1 MEAPESRK
9 RARNDD
15 GTVLIRSKRHQ
26 SDNGGWQS
34 LGYCDYTVGW
44 VCALPIEMAA
54 AEAMLDSKHVPLPRK
69 EGDPNTYTFGCVAGH
84 NVVIACLPASQ
95 YGTNN
100 AATVA
105 SNMSRS
111 FSSITIRLMV
121 GIGGGVPD
129 GGIDIRLG
137 DVVVGN
143 EVMQYDLGKI
153 LPDGQ
158 FQRTG
163 RITTPPHTI
172 LTAVSKLQADHESA
186 PSRIPSILLDMLDR
200 SEQITSY
207 AQPSLP
213 DRLFHHSYKH
223 THEMESCE
231 RCSLSEV
238 LERPHRE
245 TAQPRIHYGKI
256 ASGNQVVKDGETR
269 AKMAE
274 ELGIICFEMEAA
286 GLHDFPCLVIR
297 GICDYSDSH
306 KNKAWQRYSAAVAAA
321 YAKELLSV
329 IPTQQRR
336 DTETTYPTTSPAL
349 LQRRMDAVLGS
360 LTFEQIDSRHATI
373 KTQHSKT
380 CQWLLGHSEYVKWL
394 EPIHFTNHHGFLW
407 INGKPGAGKSTLMKF
422 AYTYAKNK
430 WKATA
435 DAIVI
440 SFFFNARGVQL
451 EKSTEGMYRSLLF
464 QVIQKFPDILH
475 DSDHIFQAK
484 HNRATWDI
492 ETLQALFTHAVTR
505 LGQRQIICFID
516 ALDECDI
523 SEVEDMVEYFED
535 LGHQA
540 AKSQTK
546 IYICF
551 SSRHY
556 PHIEIRN
563 GLKLTLEDQP
573 GHTQDLE
580 KYVRSKLR
588 ADNSKVAFQEVSAEI
603 LERASGV
610 FLWVVLVVDILNRE
624 LRDGRMWAVKR
635 RLRELPDGLSNLFKD
650 ILCRDNHNMDD
661 LLLCIQWILYA
672 ARPLT
677 CEEYYFA
684 LVSGLDP
691 SPENLARYNREY
703 TTTTAME
710 LYLLSSSKGLAEL
723 VRSKARTVQFIHES
737 VRGFLIKDN
746 GIRQLWPNH
755 ATNFESYSHDRLKQC
770 CDNYCNIDI
779 SERVPQGEPLPKALS
794 ARGKELRTRVS
805 EEFPFLDY
813 ATRYVLHHANA
824 AEDDI
829 PQVTFLKNFAL
840 KRWLHLCNLFQQYE
854 KCRYTAK
861 ASLVYILAEHNLSSL
876 VRSAVNNGFDA
887 HPKGERYGYP
897 LLAALKNG
905 HAEVYKALQPHCNGS
920 DKIFNQNDYHK
931 WFSIPRNTTV
941 LHYAAEQGNLLLL
954 THLLEFMK
962 PTSDSKDRRQGRT
975 PLSYAAYSGS
985 EACLRV
991 LLSCGAHI
999 EAADKDGLTPLLYAA
1014 RGSHEAAIRLLL
1026 DHGAQTEATD
1036 KLGQTPLFHATEG
1049 SGKEAIARLLL
1060 DRGAQTEAVDK
1071 LGRTPLSYAADR
1083 DGSEA
1088 VVRLLLDHGAQTEAA
1103 GKGGRTPLSYATE
1116 GRRNG
1121 AIARLLLDRGAQIEA
1136 ADEDGRTPLSY
1147 ATGWVKNEAVVRLL
1161 LDWGAQIEA
1170 ADKDGRTPLSYAVR
1184 WDDNKTMV
1192 RLLLD
1197 RGAQIEAASNNGRTP
1212 LSYAASAG
1220 NEAIIQLLL
1229 DRGAQIEAADK
1240 DGRTP
1245 LSYAAEGKYDQ
1256 AAVQLLLDRGA
1267 QIEAASKDGRTPL
1280 SYAAGTGNWAIIQ
1293 LLLDRG
1299 AQIEAASNDG
1309 RTPLLYAA
1317 AAGNEAVMRL
1327 LQLRGAKSSSLISS

>member
-9 RARNDD
+9 RTRSNDD
-15 GTVLIRSKRHQ
+15 ALSIHSKRHQ
-26 SDNGGWQS
+26 SNNGDGQS
-34 LGYCDYTVGW
+34 LGHCDYTVGW

-54 AEAMLDSKHVPLPRK
+54 AKAMLDSTHVPLPRK
-69 EGDPNTYTFGCVAGH
+69 EGDSNTYTFGRVAEH

-129 GGIDIRLG
+129 GGMDIRLG
-137 DVVVGN
+137 DVVVGT
-143 EVMQYDLGKI
+143 EVIQYDLGKV

-163 RITTPPHTI
+163 RTTTPPHTI
-172 LTAVSKLQADHESA
+172 ATAVSKLQADHESV
-186 PSRIPSILLDMLDR
+186 PSRIPGILLDMLDR
-200 SEQITSY
+200 NEQMASY
-207 AQPSLP
+207 ARASLP
-213 DRLFHHSYKH
+213 DRLFRHTYKH
-223 THEMESCE
+223 TQEMDSCE
-231 RCSLSEV
+231 RCSVSEV
-238 LERPHRE
+238 LERPHRDTE
-245 TAQPRIHYGKI
+245 DPKIHYGKI
-256 ASGNQVVKDGETR
+256 ASGNQVVKDGEAR

-286 GLHDFPCLVIR
+286 GLHDFPCIAIR

-306 KNKAWQRYSAAVAAA
+306 KNKVWQKYSAAVAAA

-336 DTETTYPTTSPAL
+336 DTEATYLSTDPAL
-349 LQRRMDAVLGS
+349 LQSRVEAVLSS

-373 KTQHSKT
+373 KAQHSKT
-380 CQWLLGHSEYVKWL
+380 CQWLLGHPKYVEWL
-394 EPIHFTNHHGFLW
+394 EPIHFTSHHGFLW

-422 AYTYAKNK
+422 AYTSAKNK

-435 DAIVI
+435 DATVI

-451 EKSTEGMYRSLLF
+451 EKSIEGMYRSLLF

-475 DSDHIFQAK
+475 DSDHIFQAR
-484 HNRATWDI
+484 HNQATWDI
-492 ETLQALFTHAVTR
+492 ETLQALFAHAVTR
-505 LGQRQIICFID
+505 LDQRQIICFID

-523 SEVEDMVEYFED
+523 SEVENMVEYFED
-535 LGHQA
+535 LGDQA
-540 AKSQTK
+540 AESQTR

-573 GHTQDLE
+573 GHCEDLE

-588 ADNSKVAFQEVSAEI
+588 AGNSKTSQEVSAEI

-610 FLWVVLVVDILNRE
+610 FLWVVLVVDILNKEFRN
-624 LRDGRMWAVKR
+624 GRMFAVKK
-635 RLRELPDGLSNLFKD
+635 RLKELPDGLSNLFKD

-691 SPENLARYNREY
+691 SPENYDRES
-703 TTTTAME
+703 TTPTTME

-723 VRSKARTVQFIHES
+723 VKSKARTVQFIHES
-737 VRGFLIKDN
+737 VRDFLIKDN

-755 ATNFESYSHDRLKQC
+755 AENFESYSHDRLKQC

-779 SERVPQGEPLPKALS
+779 SERVPQGEPMPKAS
-794 ARGKELRTRVS
+794 SEEAKELRTRVS

-813 ATRYVLHHANA
+813 ATRHVLHHANA
-824 AEDDI
+824 AEHDI
-829 PQVTFLKNFAL
+829 PQATFLRNFSL
-840 KRWLHLCNLFQQYE
+840 KRWLHLYNFFQQHE
-854 KCRYTAK
+854 VRRYTTE
-861 ASLVYILAEHNLSSL
+861 ASLVYILAEHNLPSL
-876 VRSAVNNGFDA
+876 VRRAVNSGFDA

-905 HAEVYKALQPHCNGS
+905 HEEVYKALQPYCNAS
-920 DKIFNQNDYHK
+920 DKIIDQNDYHK

-941 LHYAAEQGNLLLL
+941 LHHAAERGNVLLL
-954 THLLEFMK
+954 THLLGFMT
-962 PTSDSKDRRQGRT
+962 PTIDAQDGRRGRT
-975 PLSYAAYSGS
+975 PLSYAASSGS
-985 EACLRV
+985 EACIRA

-999 EAADKDGLTPLLYAA
+999 EVADQ
-1014 RGSHEAAIRLLL
+1014 R
-1026 DHGAQTEATD
+1026 
-1036 KLGQTPLFHATEG
+1036 GQTPLFYAVGVNEN
-1049 SGKEAIARLLL
+1049 KKPNEALTRLLL
-1060 DRGAQTEAVDK
+1060 DW
-1071 LGRTPLSYAADR
+1071 
-1083 DGSEA
+1083 
-1088 VVRLLLDHGAQTEAA
+1088 
-1103 GKGGRTPLSYATE
+1103 
-1116 GRRNG
+1116 
-1121 AIARLLLDRGAQIEA
+1121 GAQIEA
-1136 ADEDGRTPLSY
+1136 ADNNGWTPLLYAVGNSSNIAVIQLLLDWGAQIEAADKDGQTPLLSAVGGSRNTAVIQLLLDWGAQIDAADKDGRTPLWY
-1147 ATGWVKNEAVVRLL
+1147 AVGYNRNTAVIQLL

-1170 ADKDGRTPLSYAVR
+1170 ADKDGRTPLSYAAR
-1184 WDDNKTMV
+1184 WPENK
-1192 RLLLD
+1192 
-1197 RGAQIEAASNNGRTP
+1197 
-1212 LSYAASAG
+1212 
-1220 NEAIIQLLL
+1220 
-1229 DRGAQIEAADK
+1229 
-1240 DGRTP
+1240 
-1245 LSYAAEGKYDQ
+1245 
-1256 AAVQLLLDRGA
+1256 
-1267 QIEAASKDGRTPL
+1267 
-1280 SYAAGTGNWAIIQ
+1280 
-1293 LLLDRG
+1293 
-1299 AQIEAASNDG
+1299 
-1309 RTPLLYAA
+1309 
-1317 AAGNEAVMRL
+1317 RL
-1327 LQLRGAKSSSLISS
+1327 LQLHGAKSSSMISS

>member
-1 MEAPESRK
+1 MEAHESRK
-9 RARNDD
+9 RTRIDVGA
-15 GTVLIRSKRHQ
+15 VSIRSKRHQ
-26 SDNGGWQS
+26 SDNGDWQS

-54 AEAMLDSKHVPLPRK
+54 AEAMLDSTHVPLPRK
-69 EGDPNTYTFGCVAGH
+69 EGDPNTYTFGRVAEH

-129 GGIDIRLG
+129 TGIDIRLG

-143 EVMQYDLGKI
+143 EVMQYDLGKV
-153 LPDGQ
+153 LPDGH

-186 PSRIPSILLDMLDR
+186 PSRIASILLDMHDR
-200 SEQITSY
+200 NEQMTSY
-207 AQPSLP
+207 ARPSLP
-213 DRLFHHSYKH
+213 DRLFCHTYKH
-223 THEMESCE
+223 TQEMDSCE

-245 TAQPRIHYGKI
+245 TAKPRIHYGKI

-286 GLHDFPCLVIR
+286 GLHDFPCLAIR

-306 KNKAWQRYSAAVAAA
+306 KNKAWQKYSAAVAAA

-329 IPTQQRR
+329 VPSQQRR
-336 DTETTYPTTSPAL
+336 DTEATYPTTNQPL
-349 LQRRMDAVLGS
+349 LQSRMESVLDS

-380 CQWLLGHSEYVKWL
+380 CQWLLGHSKYVEWL
-394 EPIHFTNHHGFLW
+394 EPIHFTSHHGFLW

-422 AYTYAKNK
+422 AYTYAKNE
-430 WKATA
+430 WGAIA
-435 DAIVI
+435 DAAVI

-451 EKSTEGMYRSLLF
+451 EKSTEGMYRSLLS
-464 QVIQKFPDILH
+464 QIIQKFPDILH
-475 DSDHIFQAK
+475 DSDHIFQAR
-484 HNRATWDI
+484 HNQATWDI

-505 LGQRQIICFID
+505 LGQRQITCFID

-523 SEVEDMVEYFED
+523 SEVEKMVEYFED
-535 LGHQA
+535 LGDQA
-540 AKSQTK
+540 VESQTK

-556 PHIEIRN
+556 PHIDIRN

-573 GHTQDLE
+573 GHGEDLE

-588 ADNSKVAFQEVSAEI
+588 AGNSKASQEVSAEI
-603 LERASGV
+603 LTRASGV

-624 LRDGRMWAVKR
+624 FRDGRMWAVKR

-691 SPENLARYNREY
+691 SPENLVGYDRESI
-703 TTTTAME
+703 TPAAME

-723 VRSKARTVQFIHES
+723 VKSKARTVQFIHES
-737 VRGFLIKDN
+737 VRDFLIKDN
-746 GIRQLWPNH
+746 GIGQLWPNH
-755 ATNFESYSHDRLKQC
+755 AASFESYSHDRLKQC

-779 SERVPQGEPLPKALS
+779 SERVPPGEPLPNAKWAN
-794 ARGKELRTRVS
+794 ELRTRVS

-813 ATRYVLHHANA
+813 ATRHVLHHSNA

-840 KRWLHLCNLFQQYE
+840 KRWLHLYNLFQRYE
-854 KCRYTAK
+854 VQRYTAE
-861 ASLVYILAEHNLSSL
+861 ASLVYILAEHNLPSL
-876 VRSAVNNGFDA
+876 VRSAVDNGFDA

-897 LLAALKNG
+897 LLAALRNG
-905 HAEVYKALQPHCNGS
+905 HEEVYKALQPHCNAL
-920 DKIFNQNDYHK
+920 DKIIDQNDYHK
-931 WFSIPRNTTV
+931 GFSIPKVTTV
-941 LHYAAEQGNLLLL
+941 LHYAAEHGNLLLL
-954 THLLEFMK
+954 THLLEFMT
-962 PTSDSKDRRQGRT
+962 PTSDAPDRRRGRT
-975 PLSYAAYSGS
+975 PLSYAASSGS
-985 EACLRV
+985 EACLQA
-991 LLSCGAHI
+991 LLSCGSNI
-999 EAADKDGLTPLLYAA
+999 EAADKDGLTPLFYATS
-1014 RGSHEAAIRLLL
+1014 GSKEAAI
-1026 DHGAQTEATD
+1026 
-1036 KLGQTPLFHATEG
+1036 
-1049 SGKEAIARLLL
+1049 
-1060 DRGAQTEAVDK
+1060 
-1071 LGRTPLSYAADR
+1071 
-1083 DGSEA
+1083 
-1088 VVRLLLDHGAQTEAA
+1088 
-1103 GKGGRTPLSYATE
+1103 
-1116 GRRNG
+1116 
-1121 AIARLLLDRGAQIEA
+1121 RLLLDRGAQIDA
-1136 ADEDGRTPLSY
+1136 ADNDGRTPLSHT
-1147 ATGWVKNEAVVRLL
+1147 AGWNKNRA
-1161 LDWGAQIEA
+1161 
-1170 ADKDGRTPLSYAVR
+1170 
-1184 WDDNKTMV
+1184 
-1192 RLLLD
+1192 
-1197 RGAQIEAASNNGRTP
+1197 NGNQ
-1212 LSYAASAG
+1212 AHG
-1220 NEAIIQLLL
+1220 NELLL

-1240 DGRTP
+1240 NGRTP
-1245 LSYAAEGKYDQ
+1245 LSYAAGWNGDE
-1256 AAVQLLLDRGA
+1256 ATVRLLLDRGA
-1267 QIEAASKDGRTPL
+1267 QIEIADKDGRTPL
-1280 SYAAGTGNWAIIQ
+1280 SYAVDDHRHETI
-1293 LLLDRG
+1293 LLLNRG
-1299 AQIEAASNDG
+1299 AQTEAVDKSG
-1309 RTPLLYAA
+1309 WTPLSYASRYA
-1317 AAGNEAVMRL
+1317 SRRTQNEDIIRL
-1327 LQLRGAKSSSLISS
+1327 LQAHGAKTSSMIWS

>member
-1 MEAPESRK
+1 MEAPENRK
-9 RARNDD
+9 RSRNDD
-15 GTVLIRSKRHQ
+15 DALSIRSKRHQ
-26 SDNGGWQS
+26 SNNGDWQT

-54 AEAMLDSKHVPLPRK
+54 AIAILDSTHVPLPPQK
-69 EGDPNTYTFGCVAGH
+69 GDSNNYTFGRVCGH
-84 NVVIACLPASQ
+84 NVVIACLPSSQ

-111 FSSITIRLMV
+111 FPSITIRLMV

-163 RITTPPHTI
+163 RTTTPPHTI
-172 LTAVSKLQADHESA
+172 LTAVSKLQADYENA
-186 PSRIPSILLDMLDR
+186 PSRIPSILCDMLDR
-200 SEQITSY
+200 NEQMVSY
-207 AQPSLP
+207 ARPSLP
-213 DRLFHHSYKH
+213 DRLFRHTYKH
-223 THEMESCE
+223 TQEVDSCE
-231 RCSLSEV
+231 RCSSWEV

-245 TAQPRIHYGKI
+245 TAKPRVHYGRI
-256 ASGNQVVKDGETR
+256 ASGNQVIKDGETR

-286 GLHDFPCLVIR
+286 GLHDFPCLAIR

-306 KNKAWQRYSAAVAAA
+306 KNKAWQKYSAAVAAA

-336 DTETTYPTTSPAL
+336 DAEATYPTTDLELLRSRVEAL
-349 LQRRMDAVLGS
+349 SDS

-380 CQWLLGHSEYVKWL
+380 CEWLLGHPKYVEWL
-394 EPIHFTNHHGFLW
+394 EPIHFPSHHGFLW
-407 INGKPGAGKSTLMKF
+407 ISGKPGAGKSTLMKF
-422 AYTYAKNK
+422 AYTHAKNK

-435 DAIVI
+435 DATVI
-440 SFFFNARGVQL
+440 SFFFNARGVHL

-464 QVIQKFPDILH
+464 QVIQKFPDVLH
-475 DSDHIFQAK
+475 DSDHIYQAK

-535 LGHQA
+535 LGDQA
-540 AKSQTK
+540 SESQAK

-563 GLKLTLEDQP
+563 GLKLTLEDQS
-573 GHTQDLE
+573 GHGEDLE
-580 KYVRSKLR
+580 KYVRSKFK
-588 ADNSKVAFQEVSAEI
+588 AGNGKASQEVSAEI

-624 LRDGRMWAVKR
+624 FRNGRMWAVKG

-650 ILCRDNHNMDD
+650 ILCRDNENMDD

-691 SPENLARYNREY
+691 SPENLVRWDRES

-723 VRSKARTVQFIHES
+723 VKSKKRTVQFIHES
-737 VRGFLIKDN
+737 VRDFLIKDD

-755 ATNFESYSHDRLKQC
+755 AANFESYSHDRLKQC

-779 SERVPQGEPLPKALS
+779 SAIVPQPLPAASSERAKV
-794 ARGKELRTRVS
+794 LRTQVP

-813 ATRYVLHHANA
+813 ATRHVLHHANS
-824 AEDDI
+824 AEDNI
-829 PQVTFLKNFAL
+829 PQITFLRNFAL
-840 KRWLHLCNLFQQYE
+840 KRWLYLINLFQKYE
-854 KCRYTAK
+854 VRRYTIK
-861 ASLVYILAEHNLSSL
+861 ASLVYILAEHNLPSL
-876 VRSAVNNGFDA
+876 VRSAVDNGFDA
-887 HPKGERYGYP
+887 HLKGERYKRP
-897 LLAALKNG
+897 ILTALKNG
-905 HAEVYKALQPHCNGS
+905 HEEVYKILQPHYNAS
-920 DKIFNQNDYHK
+920 DKIIDQIEYQNA
-931 WFSIPRNTTV
+931 FSLSKTTAV
-941 LHYAAEQGNLLLL
+941 LHYAAARGNLFLL
-954 THLLEFMK
+954 THLLGFMT
-962 PTSDSKDRRQGRT
+962 PTIDAQDRERGHT
-975 PLSYAAYSGS
+975 PLGYAASNGH
-985 EACLRV
+985 EACLRA

-999 EAADKDGLTPLLYAA
+999 EADGEDGRTPLSHAA
-1014 RGSHEAAIRLLL
+1014 GNGNEAIVRLLL
-1026 DHGAQTEATD
+1026 NQGAQIEAAGED
-1036 KLGQTPLFHATEG
+1036 GRTPLSHAAG
-1049 SGKEAIARLLL
+1049 NGNEAVVQLLL
-1060 DRGAQTEAVDK
+1060 DRGAQTEAADK
-1071 LGRTPLSYAADR
+1071 DGRTPLSHAAR
-1083 DGSEA
+1083 NGNEA
-1088 VVRLLLDHGAQTEAA
+1088 VV
-1103 GKGGRTPLSYATE
+1103 
-1116 GRRNG
+1116 
-1121 AIARLLLDRGAQIEA
+1121 RLLLDRGAQIEA
-1136 ADEDGRTPLSY
+1136 AD
-1147 ATGWVKNEAVVRLL
+1147 
-1161 LDWGAQIEA
+1161 
-1170 ADKDGRTPLSYAVR
+1170 KDGRTSLSYAVDKNR
-1184 WDDNKTMV
+1184 NEAVV

-1197 RGAQIEAASNNGRTP
+1197 RGAQIEATDKDGRTP
-1212 LSYAASAG
+1212 LSHAVSGYR
-1220 NEAIIQLLL
+1220 NEAVVQLLL

-1245 LSYAAEGKYDQ
+1245 LSYAT
-1256 AAVQLLLDRGA
+1256 LR
-1267 QIEAASKDGRTPL
+1267 R
-1280 SYAAGTGNWAIIQ
+1280 YA
-1293 LLLDRG
+1293 R
-1299 AQIEAASNDG
+1299 
-1309 RTPLLYAA
+1309 P
-1317 AAGNEAVMRL
+1317 V
-1327 LQLRGAKSSSLISS
+1327 

>member
-9 RARNDD
+9 RTRNDD
-15 GTVLIRSKRHQ
+15 GAVSIRSKRHQ
-26 SDNGGWQS
+26 SSNGEWQR

-54 AEAMLDSKHVPLPRK
+54 AEAMLDSIHVPLPRK
-69 EGDPNTYTFGCVAGH
+69 EGDPNTYTFGRVAEH
-84 NVVIACLPASQ
+84 NVVIACLPTNQ

-143 EVMQYDLGKI
+143 EVMQYDLGKV

-163 RITTPPHTI
+163 RTTTPPHTI

-186 PSRIPSILLDMLDR
+186 PSRITSILLDMLDR
-200 SEQITSY
+200 NKQMISY
-207 AQPSLP
+207 ARPSLP
-213 DRLFHHSYKH
+213 DRLFRH
-223 THEMESCE
+223 TYRHKQEMGSCE
-231 RCSLSEV
+231 RCSLWEV

-245 TAQPRIHYGKI
+245 TAKPRIHYGKI

-286 GLHDFPCLVIR
+286 GLHDFPCLAIR

-306 KNKAWQRYSAAVAAA
+306 KNKAWQKYSAAVAAA

-329 IPTQQRR
+329 IPMQQRR
-336 DTETTYPTTSPAL
+336 DTETIYPTTNPAL
-349 LQRRMDAVLGS
+349 LQSQMEAVLGS

-380 CQWLLGHSEYVKWL
+380 CQWLLGHSKYVEWL
-394 EPIHFTNHHGFLW
+394 EPIHFTHHHGFLW

-435 DAIVI
+435 DATVI

-464 QVIQKFPDILH
+464 QVIENFPDVLH
-475 DSDHIFQAK
+475 DSDHIFQARQ
-484 HNRATWDI
+484 NQATWDI
-492 ETLQALFTHAVTR
+492 ETLQALFTHAVTQ
-505 LGQRQIICFID
+505 LGQRQITCFID
-516 ALDECDI
+516 AVDECDI
-523 SEVEDMVEYFED
+523 SEVENMVEYFED
-535 LGHQA
+535 VGDQA
-540 AKSQTK
+540 AESQTK

-563 GLKLTLEDQP
+563 GLTLTLEDQP
-573 GHTQDLE
+573 GHAEDLE
-580 KYVRSKLR
+580 KYVRSKSR
-588 ADNSKVAFQEVSAEI
+588 AGNSKASQEVSAEI

-624 LRDGRMWAVKR
+624 FRDGRIFAVKR
-635 RLRELPDGLSNLFKD
+635 RLRELPDGLSNLFRD

-691 SPENLARYNREY
+691 SPENLVRYDQES
-703 TTTTAME
+703 TTPTDME

-723 VRSKARTVQFIHES
+723 VKSKARTVQFIHES
-737 VRGFLIKDN
+737 VRDFLIKDD

-755 ATNFESYSHDRLKQC
+755 AASFESYSHDRLKQC
-770 CDNYCNIDI
+770 CDNYCNTDI
-779 SERVPQGEPLPKALS
+779 SEGVPQGERLPKPSSRRA
-794 ARGKELRTRVS
+794 KELRTRVS

-813 ATRYVLHHANA
+813 ATRHVLHHANA
-824 AEDDI
+824 AEDNI
-829 PQVTFLKNFAL
+829 PQVTFLKKFAI
-840 KRWLHLCNLFQQYE
+840 KRWIRLYNLFQRYE
-854 KCRYTAK
+854 VHRYTAD
-861 ASLVYILAEHNLSSL
+861 ASLVYILAKHNLPSL

-887 HPKGERYGYP
+887 HPKGERYRYP

-905 HAEVYKALQPHCNGS
+905 HEEVYKALQPHYNAS
-920 DKIFNQNDYHK
+920 DKIIDQNDYHEV
-931 WFSIPRNTTV
+931 FSIPRTTTV
-941 LHYAAEQGNLLLL
+941 LHYAAEHGNLLLL
-954 THLLEFMK
+954 THLLKFMT
-962 PTSDSKDRRQGRT
+962 PTSDAQDRRQGRT
-975 PLSYAAYSGS
+975 PLGYAAFSGS
-985 EACLRV
+985 EACLRA
-991 LLSCGAHI
+991 LLSCGA
-999 EAADKDGLTPLLYAA
+999 
-1014 RGSHEAAIRLLL
+1014 
-1026 DHGAQTEATD
+1026 QT
-1036 KLGQTPLFHATEG
+1036 
-1049 SGKEAIARLLL
+1049 
-1060 DRGAQTEAVDK
+1060 
-1071 LGRTPLSYAADR
+1071 
-1083 DGSEA
+1083 
-1088 VVRLLLDHGAQTEAA
+1088 
-1103 GKGGRTPLSYATE
+1103 
-1116 GRRNG
+1116 
-1121 AIARLLLDRGAQIEA
+1121 
-1136 ADEDGRTPLSY
+1136 
-1147 ATGWVKNEAVVRLL
+1147 
-1161 LDWGAQIEA
+1161 EA
-1170 ADKDGRTPLSYAVR
+1170 ADKDGRTPLSHAASR
-1184 WDDNKTMV
+1184 SGNEAIV

-1197 RGAQIEAASNNGRTP
+1197 WGAQTEAADKDSRTP
-1212 LSYAASAG
+1212 LFG
-1220 NEAIIQLLL
+1220 NEAIIRLLL
-1229 DRGAQIEAADK
+1229 DQGAQ
-1240 DGRTP
+1240 T
-1245 LSYAAEGKYDQ
+1245 EG
-1256 AAVQLLLDRGA
+1256 
-1267 QIEAASKDGRTPL
+1267 
-1280 SYAAGTGNWAIIQ
+1280 
-1293 LLLDRG
+1293 
-1299 AQIEAASNDG
+1299 
-1309 RTPLLYAA
+1309 
-1317 AAGNEAVMRL
+1317 MRL
-1327 LQLRGAKSSSLISS
+1327 LYGCCLTRARKLRPLYGCCWTTARRLRRPITTAGHRYRMSRRGPRMRPWYGCSNCMVLNLRP

>member
-9 RARNDD
+9 RSRNDD
-15 GTVLIRSKRHQ
+15 GELSIRSKRHQ
-26 SDNGGWQS
+26 SNNGDWQS
-34 LGYCDYTVGW
+34 LGHCDYTVGW

-54 AEAMLDSKHVPLPRK
+54 AKAMLDSIHIPLPRR
-69 EGDPNTYTFGCVAGH
+69 EGDSNTYTFGRIAEH
-84 NVVIACLPASQ
+84 NVVIACLPATQ

-143 EVMQYDLGKI
+143 EVMQYDLGKV

-163 RITTPPHTI
+163 RTSTPPHTI
-172 LTAVSKLQADHESA
+172 TTAVSKLQADYESA

-200 SEQITSY
+200 NEQMTSY
-207 AQPSLP
+207 ARPSVP
-213 DRLFHHSYKH
+213 DRLFRHTYKH
-223 THEMESCE
+223 TQEMDSCE

-245 TAQPRIHYGKI
+245 TTNPKIHYGKI

-286 GLHDFPCLVIR
+286 GLQDFPCLAIR

-306 KNKAWQRYSAAVAAA
+306 KNKAWQKYSAAVAAA

-336 DTETTYPTTSPAL
+336 DTAATYPTADPAL
-349 LQRRMDAVLGS
+349 LPGRMEAVLS
-360 LTFEQIDSRHATI
+360 TLTFEQIDSRHATI

-380 CQWLLGHSEYVKWL
+380 CQWLPGHSKYVEWL
-394 EPIHFTNHHGFLW
+394 EPIHFTSHHGFLW

-422 AYTYAKNK
+422 AYTSSKNK

-435 DAIVI
+435 DATVI

-464 QVIQKFPDILH
+464 QVIQKFPDVLH
-475 DSDHIFQAK
+475 DSDHIFQAR
-484 HNRATWDI
+484 HNQATWDI

-505 LGQRQIICFID
+505 LGQRQIMSFID

-523 SEVEDMVEYFED
+523 SEVENMVEYFED
-535 LGHQA
+535 LGDQA
-540 AKSQTK
+540 VESQTK

-573 GHTQDLE
+573 GHGEDLE

-588 ADNSKVAFQEVSAEI
+588 AGNSKASQEVSAEI

-610 FLWVVLVVDILNRE
+610 FLWVVLVVDILNKE
-624 LRDGRMWAVKR
+624 FRDGRMFAVKR
-635 RLRELPDGLSNLFKD
+635 RLKELPDGLSNLFKD
-650 ILCRDNHNMDD
+650 ILSRDNHNMDD

-677 CEEYYFA
+677 CKEYYFA

-691 SPENLARYNREY
+691 SPENWARYDQEY
-703 TTTTAME
+703 TTPEAME

-723 VRSKARTVQFIHES
+723 VKSKARTVQFIHES
-737 VRGFLIKDN
+737 VRDFLIKDN

-755 ATNFESYSHDRLKQC
+755 AANFESYSHDRLKQC

-779 SERVPQGEPLPKALS
+779 SERVAQGEPLPKAS
-794 ARGKELRTRVS
+794 SERAKELRTRVS

-813 ATRYVLHHANA
+813 ATRHVLHHANA

-840 KRWLHLCNLFQQYE
+840 NRWLHLSNLFQQYE
-854 KCRYTAK
+854 VQRYTGE
-861 ASLVYILAEHNLSSL
+861 ASLVYILAEHNLPSL

-905 HAEVYKALQPHCNGS
+905 HEEVYKALQPHCNAS
-920 DKIFNQNDYHK
+920 DKTIDQDDYHK
-931 WFSIPRNTTV
+931 RFSIPRTTTV

-954 THLLEFMK
+954 KHLLGFMT
-962 PTSDSKDRRQGRT
+962 PTSDAQDRRRGRT
-975 PLSYAAYSGS
+975 PLSYAASSGS
-985 EACLRV
+985 EACLQA

-999 EAADKDGLTPLLYAA
+999 EAADNN
-1014 RGSHEAAIRLLL
+1014 
-1026 DHGAQTEATD
+1026 
-1036 KLGQTPLFHATEG
+1036 GQTPLF
-1049 SGKEAIARLLL
+1049 
-1060 DRGAQTEAVDK
+1060 
-1071 LGRTPLSYAADR
+1071 YAAE
-1083 DGSEA
+1083 SSHMA
-1088 VVRLLLDHGAQTEAA
+1088 PIH
-1103 GKGGRTPLSYATE
+1103 
-1116 GRRNG
+1116 
-1121 AIARLLLDRGAQIEA
+1121 
-1136 ADEDGRTPLSY
+1136 
-1147 ATGWVKNEAVVRLL
+1147 
-1161 LDWGAQIEA
+1161 
-1170 ADKDGRTPLSYAVR
+1170 
-1184 WDDNKTMV
+1184 
-1192 RLLLD
+1192 
-1197 RGAQIEAASNNGRTP
+1197 
-1212 LSYAASAG
+1212 
-1220 NEAIIQLLL
+1220 LLL

-1245 LSYAAEGKYDQ
+1245 LFYATRRKDL
-1256 AAVQLLLDRGA
+1256 AVVRLLLDRGA
-1267 QIEAASKDGRTPL
+1267 QIEAADKDG
-1280 SYAAGTGNWAIIQ
+1280 
-1293 LLLDRG
+1293 
-1299 AQIEAASNDG
+1299 
-1309 RTPLLYAA
+1309 
-1317 AAGNEAVMRL
+1317 
-1327 LQLRGAKSSSLISS
+1327 

>member
-9 RARNDD
+9 RTREDD
-15 GTVLIRSKRHQ
+15 GALSIRSKRHQ
-26 SDNGGWQS
+26 SNNGDWQS

-54 AEAMLDSKHVPLPRK
+54 AEAILDSIHAPLPRK
-69 EGDPNTYTFGCVAGH
+69 EGDPNTYTFGRVGEH

-111 FSSITIRLMV
+111 YSSITIRLMV

-129 GGIDIRLG
+129 SGIDIRLG

-143 EVMQYDLGKI
+143 EVIQYDLGKV

-163 RITTPPHTI
+163 RTTTPPHTI
-172 LTAVSKLQADHESA
+172 MTAVSKLQADYESA
-186 PSRIPSILLDMLDR
+186 PSKIPSILLDMLDR
-200 SEQITSY
+200 NEQMTSY
-207 AQPSLP
+207 ARPSLP
-213 DRLFHHSYKH
+213 DRLFRHAYKH
-223 THEMESCE
+223 TQEMDSCE

-245 TAQPRIHYGKI
+245 TAKPRIHYGKI

-286 GLHDFPCLVIR
+286 GLHDFSCLVVR

-336 DTETTYPTTSPAL
+336 DTETTYPTTNPTL
-349 LQRRMDAVLGS
+349 LQSRVEAVLNS

-380 CQWLLGHSEYVKWL
+380 CQWLLGHS
-394 EPIHFTNHHGFLW
+394 NHHGFLW

-422 AYTYAKNK
+422 SYTYAKNK

-435 DAIVI
+435 DANVI

-464 QVIQKFPDILH
+464 QVIQKFPDVLH
-475 DSDHIFQAK
+475 DSDHIFQAR
-484 HNRATWDI
+484 HNQATWDI
-492 ETLQALFTHAVTR
+492 ETLQALFTHAATK

-523 SEVEDMVEYFED
+523 SEVENMVEYFEN
-535 LGHQA
+535 LGDQA
-540 AKSQTK
+540 AESQTK
-546 IYICF
+546 MYICF

-556 PHIEIRN
+556 PHIDIRN

-573 GHTQDLE
+573 GHGEDLE

-588 ADNSKVAFQEVSAEI
+588 AGNSKASQEVSAEI

-610 FLWVVLVVDILNRE
+610 FLE
-624 LRDGRMWAVKR
+624 FRDGRIFAVKQ
-635 RLRELPDGLSNLFKD
+635 RLKELPDGLSNLFKD

-691 SPENLARYNREY
+691 SPENLVRYDRES
-703 TTTTAME
+703 TTPAAME

-723 VRSKARTVQFIHES
+723 VKSKARTVQFIHES
-737 VRGFLIKDN
+737 VRDFLIKDN

-755 ATNFESYSHDRLKQC
+755 AASFKSYSHDRLKQC
-770 CDNYCNIDI
+770 CDTYCNIDI
-779 SERVPQGEPLPKALS
+779 SERVPQGEPLPNAS
-794 ARGKELRTRVS
+794 SEQAKELRTRVS
-805 EEFPFLDY
+805 KEFPFLDY
-813 ATRYVLHHANA
+813 ATRHVLHHANA

-829 PQVTFLKNFAL
+829 SQLTFLKNFAL
-840 KRWLHLCNLFQQYE
+840 KRWLHLYNLFQRYE
-854 KCRYTAK
+854 VQRYTAK
-861 ASLVYILAEHNLSSL
+861 ASLVYILAEHNLPSL

-897 LLAALKNG
+897 LLAALRNG
-905 HAEVYKALQPHCNGS
+905 HEEVYKALQPHCNAL
-920 DKIFNQNDYHK
+920 DKIIDQNDYHK
-931 WFSIPRNTTV
+931 GFSIPKITT
-941 LHYAAEQGNLLLL
+941 
-954 THLLEFMK
+954 
-962 PTSDSKDRRQGRT
+962 RRGRT
-975 PLSYAAYSGS
+975 PLSYAASSGS
-985 EACLRV
+985 EACLRA
-991 LLSCGAHI
+991 LLSCG
-999 EAADKDGLTPLLYAA
+999 
-1014 RGSHEAAIRLLL
+1014 SH
-1026 DHGAQTEATD
+1026 
-1036 KLGQTPLFHATEG
+1036 
-1049 SGKEAIARLLL
+1049 
-1060 DRGAQTEAVDK
+1060 
-1071 LGRTPLSYAADR
+1071 
-1083 DGSEA
+1083 
-1088 VVRLLLDHGAQTEAA
+1088 
-1103 GKGGRTPLSYATE
+1103 
-1116 GRRNG
+1116 
-1121 AIARLLLDRGAQIEA
+1121 
-1136 ADEDGRTPLSY
+1136 
-1147 ATGWVKNEAVVRLL
+1147 
-1161 LDWGAQIEA
+1161 IEA
-1170 ADKDGRTPLSYAVR
+1170 ADKDGRTPL
-1184 WDDNKTMV
+1184 
-1192 RLLLD
+1192 L
-1197 RGAQIEAASNNGRTP
+1197 
-1212 LSYAASAG
+1212 YAANG
-1220 NEAIIQLLL
+1220 KNEAIPIKTAG
-1229 DRGAQIEAADK
+1229 RRY
-1240 DGRTP
+1240 RTP
-1245 LSYAAEGKYDQ
+1245 WKG
-1256 AAVQLLLDRGA
+1256 
-1267 QIEAASKDGRTPL
+1267 IE
-1280 SYAAGTGNWAIIQ
+1280 
-1293 LLLDRG
+1293 
-1299 AQIEAASNDG
+1299 
-1309 RTPLLYAA
+1309 
-1317 AAGNEAVMRL
+1317 MRL
-1327 LQLRGAKSSSLISS
+1327 LYGCCLTGTRKLRQPINTAGRRYYMPRG

>member
-9 RARNDD
+9 RTRNDD
-15 GTVLIRSKRHQ
+15 GVVSIRSKRHQ
-26 SDNGGWQS
+26 SDNGDWQS

-54 AEAMLDSKHVPLPRK
+54 AEAILDSKHVRLPRK
-69 EGDPNTYTFGCVAGH
+69 EGDPNTYTFGRIGEH
-84 NVVIACLPASQ
+84 NVVIACLPSSQ

-111 FSSITIRLMV
+111 FSSIVIRLMV

-143 EVMQYDLGKI
+143 EVMQYDLGKV

-158 FQRTG
+158 FHRTG
-163 RITTPPHTI
+163 RTTTPPLTI

-186 PSRIPSILLDMLDR
+186 ASRIPSILLDMLDR
-200 SEQITSY
+200 NEQMTSY
-207 AQPSLP
+207 ARPSLP
-213 DRLFHHSYKH
+213 DRLFCHTYKH
-223 THEMESCE
+223 TQEMDSCE

-245 TAQPRIHYGKI
+245 TAKPRIHYGKI

-286 GLHDFPCLVIR
+286 GLHDFPCLAIR

-306 KNKAWQRYSAAVAAA
+306 KNKAWQKYSAAVAAA

-329 IPTQQRR
+329 IPTQQQM
-336 DTETTYPTTSPAL
+336 DNETTYPTTNSTL
-349 LQRRMDAVLGS
+349 LQSQMEAVLES

-373 KTQHSKT
+373 KTQHSET
-380 CQWLLGHSEYVKWL
+380 CQWLFGHPKYVKWL
-394 EPIHFTNHHGFLW
+394 KPIHFTSHHGFLW

-422 AYTYAKNK
+422 AYTYAKDK

-435 DAIVI
+435 DATVI

-464 QVIQKFPDILH
+464 QVIQKFPDVLH
-475 DSDHIFQAK
+475 DSDHIFQAR
-484 HNRATWDI
+484 HNQATWDI
-492 ETLQALFTHAVTR
+492 ETLKALFTHAVTR
-505 LGQRQIICFID
+505 LGQRQITCFID

-523 SEVEDMVEYFED
+523 SEVEKMVEYFED
-535 LGHQA
+535 LGDQA

-573 GHTQDLE
+573 GHGEDIE

-588 ADNSKVAFQEVSAEI
+588 AGNSKASQEVSAEI
-603 LERASGV
+603 LKRASGV

-624 LRDGRMWAVKR
+624 FRNGRMFAVKR
-635 RLRELPDGLSNLFKD
+635 RLKELPDGLSNLFKD
-650 ILCRDNHNMDD
+650 ILCRDNQNMDD

-691 SPENLARYNREY
+691 SPENLVRWDRES
-703 TTTTAME
+703 TTSAAME

-723 VRSKARTVQFIHES
+723 VKSKARTVQFIHES
-737 VRGFLIKDN
+737 VRDFLIKDD

-755 ATNFESYSHDRLKQC
+755 AASFESYSHDRLKQC

-779 SERVPQGEPLPKALS
+779 SERVPQGEPLPKAKR
-794 ARGKELRTRVS
+794 AKELRTRVS

-813 ATRYVLHHANA
+813 ATRHVLHHANA

-840 KRWLHLCNLFQQYE
+840 KSWLHLYNLIQQHE
-854 KCRYTAK
+854 VHRYTAE
-861 ASLVYILAEHNLSSL
+861 ASLVYILAEHNLPSL
-876 VRSAVNNGFDA
+876 VRSAINNGFDA
-887 HPKGERYGYP
+887 HSKGERYGYP

-905 HAEVYKALQPHCNGS
+905 HEEVYKALQSHCNAS
-920 DKIFNQNDYHK
+920 DKIIDQKDYHRR
-931 WFSIPRNTTV
+931 FSIPKNTTV
-941 LHYAAEQGNLLLL
+941 LHYAAERSNLLLL
-954 THLLEFMK
+954 THLLGFMT
-962 PTSDSKDRRQGRT
+962 PTINAQDRRRGRT
-975 PLSYAAYSGS
+975 PLNYAASNGS
-985 EACLRV
+985 EDCLRA

-999 EAADKDGLTPLLYAA
+999 EAADENGLTPLLYTV

-1026 DHGAQTEATD
+1026 DQGAQTEAAY
-1036 KLGQTPLFHATEG
+1036 KN
-1049 SGKEAIARLLL
+1049 S
-1060 DRGAQTEAVDK
+1060 
-1071 LGRTPLSYAADR
+1071 RTPLSYAADW
-1083 DGSEA
+1083 
-1088 VVRLLLDHGAQTEAA
+1088 
-1103 GKGGRTPLSYATE
+1103 
-1116 GRRNG
+1116 N
-1121 AIARLLLDRGAQIEA
+1121 
-1136 ADEDGRTPLSY
+1136 
-1147 ATGWVKNEAVVRLL
+1147 
-1161 LDWGAQIEA
+1161 
-1170 ADKDGRTPLSYAVR
+1170 
-1184 WDDNKTMV
+1184 
-1192 RLLLD
+1192 
-1197 RGAQIEAASNNGRTP
+1197 
-1212 LSYAASAG
+1212 G
-1220 NEAIIQLLL
+1220 NEAIVRLLL

-1245 LSYAAEGKYDQ
+1245 LSYAAGAGNEAIVRLLLDRGAQIESADKDSRTPLSY
-1256 AAVQLLLDRGA
+1256 AAQFWNTTTVPLLAADKDGRTPLSKAAMELKNEAIVRLLLDRGA
-1267 QIEAASKDGRTPL
+1267 QIEAADKNSRTPL
-1280 SYAAGTGNWAIIQ
+1280 SYAAWNGSEAIIQ

-1299 AQIEAASNDG
+1299 AQIESADKDG
-1309 RTPLLYAA
+1309 RTPLSYAA
-1317 AAGNEAVMRL
+1317 QFSNKAIVQL
-1327 LQLRGAKSSSLISS
+1327 LQLHGAKSSSMISS

>member
-9 RARNDD
+9 RSRNDD
-15 GTVLIRSKRHQ
+15 DELPIRSKRHQ
-26 SDNGGWQS
+26 SNNGNEQS
-34 LGYCDYTVGW
+34 LGHCDYTVGW

-54 AEAMLDSKHVPLPRK
+54 AKAMLDSIHIPLPRR
-69 EGDPNTYTFGCVAGH
+69 EGDSNTYTFGRIAEH

-111 FSSITIRLMV
+111 FSSIAIRLMV

-143 EVMQYDLGKI
+143 EVMQYDLGKV

-163 RITTPPHTI
+163 RTSTPPHTI
-172 LTAVSKLQADHESA
+172 MTAVSKLQADYESA
-186 PSRIPSILLDMLDR
+186 PSRIPGILLDMLDR
-200 SEQITSY
+200 NEQMVSY
-207 AQPSLP
+207 ARPSLP
-213 DRLFHHSYKH
+213 DRLFRHTYKH
-223 THEMESCE
+223 TQEMDSCE

-245 TAQPRIHYGKI
+245 ATNPRIHYGKI

-286 GLHDFPCLVIR
+286 GLHDFPCLAIR

-306 KNKAWQRYSAAVAAA
+306 KNKAWQKYSAAVAAA

-336 DTETTYPTTSPAL
+336 DTAATYPTAGPAL
-349 LQRRMDAVLGS
+349 LPGRMEAVLSS

-380 CQWLLGHSEYVKWL
+380 CQWLLGHPKYVEWL
-394 EPIHFTNHHGFLW
+394 EPIHFTSHHGFLW

-435 DAIVI
+435 DATVI

-464 QVIQKFPDILH
+464 QVIQKFPDVLH
-475 DSDHIFQAK
+475 DSDHIFQAR
-484 HNRATWDI
+484 HNQATWDI

-505 LGQRQIICFID
+505 LDQRQIMCFID

-523 SEVEDMVEYFED
+523 SEVENMVEYFED
-535 LGHQA
+535 LGDQA
-540 AKSQTK
+540 AESQTK

-563 GLKLTLEDQP
+563 GLKLTLEDQS
-573 GHTQDLE
+573 GHGEDLE

-588 ADNSKVAFQEVSAEI
+588 AGNNKASQEVSAEI
-603 LERASGV
+603 LDRASGV
-610 FLWVVLVVDILNRE
+610 FLWVVLVVDILNKE
-624 LRDGRMWAVKR
+624 FRDGRMFAVKR
-635 RLRELPDGLSNLFKD
+635 RLKELPDGLSNLFKD
-650 ILCRDNHNMDD
+650 ILSRDNHNMDD

-691 SPENLARYNREY
+691 SPENLVRFDRES
-703 TTTTAME
+703 TTPTAME

-723 VRSKARTVQFIHES
+723 VKSKKRTVQSIHES
-737 VRGFLIKDN
+737 VRDFLIKDN

-755 ATNFESYSHDRLKQC
+755 TANFESYSHDRLKQC

-779 SERVPQGEPLPKALS
+779 SGTVSQGEPLPKAS
-794 ARGKELRTRVS
+794 SERAKELRTRVS

-813 ATRYVLHHANA
+813 ATRHVLHHANA
-824 AEDDI
+824 AEDGI
-829 PQVTFLKNFAL
+829 PQVSFLKNFAL
-840 KRWLHLCNLFQQYE
+840 KRWLHLSNLFQRFE
-854 KCRYTAK
+854 ARRYTAE
-861 ASLVYILAEHNLSSL
+861 ASLVYILAEHNLPSL

-887 HPKGERYGYP
+887 HPKGERYRYP
-897 LLAALKNG
+897 LLAALKNS
-905 HAEVYKALQPHCNGS
+905 HEEVYKALQPHCNAS
-920 DKIFNQNDYHK
+920 YKIIDQNDYHQG
-931 WFSIPRNTTV
+931 FSIPRDTTV
-941 LHYAAEQGNLLLL
+941 LHYAAEHGNALLLK
-954 THLLEFMK
+954 HLLGFMT
-962 PTSDSKDRRQGRT
+962 PTSDAQDRRRGRT
-975 PLSYAAYSGS
+975 PLSYAVSSGS
-985 EACLRV
+985 ETCLRT
-991 LLSCGAHI
+991 LLSCGA
-999 EAADKDGLTPLLYAA
+999 
-1014 RGSHEAAIRLLL
+1014 
-1026 DHGAQTEATD
+1026 QT
-1036 KLGQTPLFHATEG
+1036 
-1049 SGKEAIARLLL
+1049 
-1060 DRGAQTEAVDK
+1060 
-1071 LGRTPLSYAADR
+1071 
-1083 DGSEA
+1083 
-1088 VVRLLLDHGAQTEAA
+1088 
-1103 GKGGRTPLSYATE
+1103 
-1116 GRRNG
+1116 
-1121 AIARLLLDRGAQIEA
+1121 
-1136 ADEDGRTPLSY
+1136 
-1147 ATGWVKNEAVVRLL
+1147 
-1161 LDWGAQIEA
+1161 EA
-1170 ADKDGRTPLSYAVR
+1170 ADKDGRTL
-1184 WDDNKTMV
+1184 
-1192 RLLLD
+1192 
-1197 RGAQIEAASNNGRTP
+1197 
-1212 LSYAASAG
+1212 LSYAAQNG
-1220 NEAIIQLLL
+1220 NQAAVQLLL
-1229 DRGAQIEAADK
+1229 NRGAEIKAADK
-1240 DGRTP
+1240 DGRT
-1245 LSYAAEGKYDQ
+1245 L
-1256 AAVQLLLDRGA
+1256 
-1267 QIEAASKDGRTPL
+1267 L
-1280 SYAAGTGNWAIIQ
+1280 SYAAGNRNEAVIQ
-1293 LLLDRG
+1293 LLLNQARRLRQLIKT
-1299 AQIEAASNDG
+1299 AG
-1309 RTPLLYAA
+1309 RRYRMLQSYLR
-1317 AAGNEAVMRL
+1317 MRL
-1327 LQLRGAKSSSLISS
+1327 LCSCSNCMVLNLR

>member
-1 MEAPESRK
+1 MEAHESRK
-9 RARNDD
+9 RTRNDD
-15 GTVLIRSKRHQ
+15 GAISIRSKRHQ

-111 FSSITIRLMV
+111 FSSITVRLMV

-129 GGIDIRLG
+129 SGIDIRLG
-137 DVVVGN
+137 DVVVGT
-143 EVMQYDLGKI
+143 EVMQYDLGKA
-153 LPDGQ
+153 LPDGH

-163 RITTPPHTI
+163 RITTPPHMV

-186 PSRIPSILLDMLDR
+186 PSRISSILLDMLDR
-200 SEQITSY
+200 SEQMTSY

-223 THEMESCE
+223 THEMDSCE
-231 RCSLSEV
+231 RCTLSEV
-238 LERPHRE
+238 LERPRRE
-245 TAQPRIHYGKI
+245 TAKPRIHYGKI

-306 KNKAWQRYSAAVAAA
+306 KNKAWQRYSAAAAAA

-329 IPTQQRR
+329 ISTQQRR
-336 DTETTYPTTSPAL
+336 DTETTYPTTSRAL
-349 LQRRMDAVLGS
+349 LQSRMDAVLGS
-360 LTFEQIDSRHATI
+360 LTFEQIDSRHTTI
-373 KTQHSKT
+373 KTHHSKT
-380 CQWLLGHSEYVKWL
+380 CQWLLDHPKYVEWL
-394 EPIHFTNHHGFLW
+394 EPIHFTSHHGFLW

-422 AYTYAKNK
+422 AYTHAKNK
-430 WKATA
+430 WGAIA
-435 DAIVI
+435 DATVI

-464 QVIQKFPDILH
+464 QVIQKFPDVLH
-475 DSDHIFQAK
+475 DSDQIFQTR
-484 HNRATWDI
+484 HNQAAWDI
-492 ETLQALFTHAVTR
+492 ETLQALFTHAATR
-505 LGQRQIICFID
+505 LGQRQITCFID

-523 SEVEDMVEYFED
+523 SEVENMVEYFEH
-535 LGHQA
+535 LGDQA

-556 PHIEIRN
+556 PHIDIRN
-563 GLKLTLEDQP
+563 GLKITLEDQP
-573 GHTQDLE
+573 GHGEDLE

-588 ADNSKVAFQEVSAEI
+588 AGNSKASQEVSAEI
-603 LERASGV
+603 LKRASGV

-624 LRDGRMWAVKR
+624 FRDGRMWAVKR
-635 RLRELPDGLSNLFKD
+635 RLKELPDGLSNLFKD

-661 LLLCIQWILYA
+661 LLLCIQWILFA

-703 TTTTAME
+703 TTPTAME

-737 VRGFLIKDN
+737 VRDFLIKDN

-755 ATNFESYSHDRLKQC
+755 AANFESYSHDRLKQC

-794 ARGKELRTRVS
+794 RRGKELRARVS

-829 PQVTFLKNFAL
+829 PQVIFLKNFAF
-840 KRWLHLCNLFQQYE
+840 KRWLHLYNLFQQYE

-861 ASLVYILAEHNLSSL
+861 ASLVYILAEHNLPSL

-887 HPKGERYGYP
+887 HPKGEKYGYP

-931 WFSIPRNTTV
+931 RFSIPRNTTV

-962 PTSDSKDRRQGRT
+962 PTSDSKNRRQGRT
-975 PLSYAAYSGS
+975 PLSYAASSGS
-985 EACLRV
+985 EACLRA

-999 EAADKDGLTPLLYAA
+999 EATDKNGLTPLLYAA
-1014 RGSHEAAIRLLL
+1014 RGSHEAAVRLLL
-1026 DHGAQTEATD
+1026 DHGAQTEVTD
-1036 KLGQTPLFHATEG
+1036 QFGQTPLSHATEG
-1049 SGKEAIARLLL
+1049 RRDGTEAIARLLL
-1060 DRGAQTEAVDK
+1060 GRGAQTEAADK
-1071 LGRTPLSYAADR
+1071 LGRTPLSYAAGR
-1083 DGSEA
+1083 DGNEA
-1088 VVRLLLDHGAQTEAA
+1088 VLRLLLDHGAQTEAA
-1103 GKGGRTPLSYATE
+1103 DEVGRTPL
-1116 GRRNG
+1116 
-1121 AIARLLLDRGAQIEA
+1121 
-1136 ADEDGRTPLSY
+1136 
-1147 ATGWVKNEAVVRLL
+1147 W
-1161 LDWGAQIEA
+1161 
-1170 ADKDGRTPLSYAVR
+1170 
-1184 WDDNKTMV
+1184 
-1192 RLLLD
+1192 
-1197 RGAQIEAASNNGRTP
+1197 
-1212 LSYAASAG
+1212 YAAWNG
-1220 NEAIIQLLL
+1220 DEAIVQLLL

-1240 DGRTP
+1240 YGRTL
-1245 LSYAAEGKYDQ
+1245 LSN
-1256 AAVQLLLDRGA
+1256 
-1267 QIEAASKDGRTPL
+1267 
-1280 SYAAGTGNWAIIQ
+1280 AAGRAN
-1293 LLLDRG
+1293 
-1299 AQIEAASNDG
+1299 
-1309 RTPLLYAA
+1309 
-1317 AAGNEAVMRL
+1317 NEAVVRL
-1327 LQLRGAKSSSLISS
+1327 LRSHAAKSSSMISS

>member
-9 RARNDD
+9 RTRIDD
-15 GTVLIRSKRHQ
+15 GAVSIRSKRHQ
-26 SDNGGWQS
+26 SNNGDWQR
-34 LGYCDYTVGW
+34 LDYRDYTVGW

-54 AEAMLDSKHVPLPRK
+54 AEAMLDSKHALLPQK
-69 EGDPNTYTFGCVAGH
+69 KGDSNTYTFGRIGEH
-84 NVVIACLPASQ
+84 NVVIACLPSSQ

-143 EVMQYDLGKI
+143 EVMQYDLGKV
-153 LPDGQ
+153 LPDGH

-200 SEQITSY
+200 NEQMTSY
-207 AQPSLP
+207 ARPSLP
-213 DRLFHHSYKH
+213 DRLFCHTYKH
-223 THEMESCE
+223 TQEMDSCE

-238 LERPHRE
+238 LDRPRRV
-245 TAQPRIHYGKI
+245 TMNPRIYYGKI

-286 GLHDFPCLVIR
+286 GLHDFPCLAIR

-306 KNKAWQRYSAAVAAA
+306 KNKAWQKYSAAVAAA

-329 IPTQQRR
+329 IPAQQQR
-336 DTETTYPTTSPAL
+336 DTEATYLTTNPAL
-349 LQRRMDAVLGS
+349 LQSQMEAVLGS

-380 CQWLLGHSEYVKWL
+380 CQWLLDHPKYVKWL
-394 EPIHFTNHHGFLW
+394 EPIQFTNHHGFLW

-422 AYTYAKNK
+422 AYTNAKNK
-430 WKATA
+430 WRATA
-435 DAIVI
+435 DATVI

-464 QVIQKFPDILH
+464 QVIQKFPDVLH
-475 DSDHIFQAK
+475 DSDHIFQAR
-484 HNRATWDI
+484 HNQATWDI

-505 LGQRQIICFID
+505 LGQRQITCFID

-535 LGHQA
+535 LGDQA

-573 GHTQDLE
+573 GHAEDLE

-588 ADNSKVAFQEVSAEI
+588 ADKSKAAFQEVSTEI

-691 SPENLARYNREY
+691 SPENLAGYDREY
-703 TTTTAME
+703 ITPTAME

-723 VRSKARTVQFIHES
+723 VKSKARTVQFIHES
-737 VRGFLIKDN
+737 VRDFLIKDN
-746 GIRQLWPNH
+746 GIRELWPNH
-755 ATNFESYSHDRLKQC
+755 AASFESYSHDRLKQC

-779 SERVPQGEPLPKALS
+779 SERVPQSELLPKAS
-794 ARGKELRTRVS
+794 SKQAKELRTRVS

-813 ATRYVLHHANA
+813 AAQHVLHHANA
-824 AEDDI
+824 AEDGI
-829 PQVTFLKNFAL
+829 AQVAFLKNFSL
-840 KRWLHLCNLFQQYE
+840 KRWLHLYNLFQQYE
-854 KCRYTAK
+854 VRRYTAE
-861 ASLVYILAEHNLSSL
+861 ASLVYILAQHNLPSL

-887 HPKGERYGYP
+887 HLKGERYGYP
-897 LLAALKNG
+897 LLAALENG
-905 HAEVYKALQPHCNGS
+905 HEEVYKTLLPHCTASENII
-920 DKIFNQNDYHK
+920 DQNDYHK
-931 WFSIPRNTTV
+931 GFSIPRTTTV
-941 LHYAAEQGNLLLL
+941 LHYAAEHGNLLLL
-954 THLLEFMK
+954 THLLGFMT
-962 PTSDSKDRRQGRT
+962 PTSDESDRRQGRT
-975 PLSYAAYSGS
+975 PLSYAASSGS
-985 EACLRV
+985 EACLRA

-999 EAADKDGLTPLLYAA
+999 EAANKDGLTPLSYAVL
-1014 RGSHEAAIRLLL
+1014 GSKETAI
-1026 DHGAQTEATD
+1026 
-1036 KLGQTPLFHATEG
+1036 
-1049 SGKEAIARLLL
+1049 RLLL
-1060 DRGAQTEAVDK
+1060 DRGAQIDAADEGA
-1071 LGRTPLSYAADR
+1071 RTPLMYAAGCHGDWLHGSRAHKNQDR
-1083 DGSEA
+1083 GNQA
-1088 VVRLLLDHGAQTEAA
+1088 HGNQVIVRLLLDRGAQVETAD
-1103 GKGGRTPLSYATE
+1103 KDGRTPLMYAAGCHGNQANGNEVIARLLLDQGAQVETADKD
-1116 GRRNG
+1116 GRTPLMYAAGCRGNE
-1121 AIARLLLDRGAQIEA
+1121 AVVRLLLDRGAQIEA
-1136 ADEDGRTPLSY
+1136 VSNEGRTSLSYAVQVYENRRSLRLWSGAQFKIRRTPLSIV
-1147 ATGWVKNEAVVRLL
+1147 AHWNHNEAAVRLL
-1161 LDWGAQIEA
+1161 LDRGAQIEV
-1170 ADKDGRTPLSYAVR
+1170 ADKDGRTPLSYAAG
-1184 WDDNKTMV
+1184 DNFRGEAIV

-1197 RGAQIEAASNNGRTP
+1197 RGAQIEAASNEGRTP
-1212 LSYAASAG
+1212 LSYATG
-1220 NEAIIQLLL
+1220 NHHQGEAIV
-1229 DRGAQIEAADK
+1229 R
-1240 DGRTP
+1240 
-1245 LSYAAEGKYDQ
+1245 
-1256 AAVQLLLDRGA
+1256 LLLDRGA
-1267 QIEAASKDGRTPL
+1267 QIEAASDGGRTPL
-1280 SYAAGTGNWAIIQ
+1280 SYAHQ
-1293 LLLDRG
+1293 YR
-1299 AQIEAASNDG
+1299 ND
-1309 RTPLLYAA
+1309 T
-1317 AAGNEAVMRL
+1317 VTRL
-1327 LQLRGAKSSSLISS
+1327 LQSHGAKSSTVYGFRTLWGFEG

>member
-9 RARNDD
+9 RTRSYDD
-15 GTVLIRSKRHQ
+15 ALSIRSKRHQ
-26 SDNGGWQS
+26 PNNGDGQS
-34 LGYCDYTVGW
+34 LGHCDYTVGW

-54 AEAMLDSKHVPLPRK
+54 AKAILDSIHVSLPRK
-69 EGDPNTYTFGCVAGH
+69 EGDSNTYTFGRVAEH

-111 FSSITIRLMV
+111 FPSITIRLMV

-143 EVMQYDLGKI
+143 EVMQYDMGKV

-163 RITTPPHTI
+163 RTTTPPHTI
-172 LTAVSKLQADHESA
+172 MTAVSKLQADYENA
-186 PSRIPSILLDMLDR
+186 PSRISSILLDMLDR
-200 SEQITSY
+200 NEQMTSY
-207 AQPSLP
+207 ARPRLP
-213 DRLFHHSYKH
+213 DRLFRHTYKH
-223 THEMESCE
+223 TQEMDSCE

-245 TAQPRIHYGKI
+245 TAKPRVHYGKI

-274 ELGIICFEMEAA
+274 ELGIVCFEMEAA
-286 GLHDFPCLVIR
+286 GLHDFPCLAIR

-306 KNKAWQRYSAAVAAA
+306 KNKAWQKYSAAIAAA

-336 DTETTYPTTSPAL
+336 DTEATSATTDPAL
-349 LQRRMDAVLGS
+349 LQSRMEAVLGS

-380 CQWLLGHSEYVKWL
+380 CQWLLGHPKYVEWR
-394 EPIHFTNHHGFLW
+394 EPIHFTRHHGFLW

-435 DAIVI
+435 DEIAI
-440 SFFFNARGVQL
+440 SFFFNARGIQL

-464 QVIQKFPDILH
+464 QVIQEFPDVLH
-475 DSDHIFQAK
+475 DSDHIFQTR
-484 HNRATWDI
+484 HDQATWDI

-505 LGQRQIICFID
+505 LGQRQITCFID

-523 SEVEDMVEYFED
+523 SEVENMVEYFED
-535 LGHQA
+535 LGDQA
-540 AKSQTK
+540 AESQTK

-573 GHTQDLE
+573 GHGEDLE

-588 ADNSKVAFQEVSAEI
+588 AGNSKASQKVSAEI

-610 FLWVVLVVDILNRE
+610 FLWVVLVIDILNRE
-624 LRDGRMWAVKR
+624 FRDGRMWAVQR
-635 RLRELPDGLSNLFKD
+635 RLKELPDGLSNLFKD
-650 ILCRDNHNMDD
+650 ILCRDNQNMDD

-691 SPENLARYNREY
+691 SPENLVRWDRES
-703 TTTTAME
+703 TTTTDME

-723 VRSKARTVQFIHES
+723 VKSKKRTVQFIHES
-737 VRGFLIKDN
+737 VRDFLIKDN
-746 GIRQLWPNH
+746 GIYQLWPSH
-755 ATNFESYSHDRLKQC
+755 AANFESYSHNRLKQC

-779 SERVPQGEPLPKALS
+779 SEIVSQGEPLPTASSERAK
-794 ARGKELRTRVS
+794 GFRTRVP

-813 ATRYVLHHANA
+813 ATRHVLHHANS

-829 PQVTFLKNFAL
+829 PQITFLKNFAL
-840 KRWLHLCNLFQQYE
+840 KRWLHLSNLFQQYE
-854 KCRYTAK
+854 VRRYTTE
-861 ASLVYILAEHNLSSL
+861 ASLVYILAELNLPSL
-876 VRSAVNNGFDA
+876 VRSAVDNGFYA
-887 HPKGERYGYP
+887 HSKGERYKYP

-905 HAEVYKALQPHCNGS
+905 HEEVYKALQPYCNAS
-920 DKIFNQNDYHK
+920 DKSIDQEDYQK
-931 WFSIPRNTTV
+931 VFSVPKTTTV
-941 LHYAAEQGNLLLL
+941 LHYAAEHGNLLLL
-954 THLLEFMK
+954 THLLGFMT
-962 PTSDSKDRRQGRT
+962 PTVNAQNSQRGRT
-975 PLSYAAYSGS
+975 PLGYAASNGH
-985 EACLRV
+985 EACLRA

-999 EAADKDGLTPLLYAA
+999 EAADKDGLTPLLYALRNGNEA
-1014 RGSHEAAIRLLL
+1014 VIQLLLNQGAQIEAADKDGLTPLLYALRNGNEAVIQLLL
-1026 DHGAQTEATD
+1026 NQGAQTKVADKDGLTPLLYALRNGNEAVIQLLLNQGAQTEVAD
-1036 KLGQTPLFHATEG
+1036 KDGLTPLLYALRNGNKAFIQLLLNWGVQIEVADKDGLTPLLYAARIWNVD
-1049 SGKEAIARLLL
+1049 EAVVQLLL
-1060 DRGAQTEAVDK
+1060 DRGAQTEAADK
-1071 LGRTPLSYAADR
+1071 NGRTPLLYAARIWNVD
-1083 DGSEA
+1083 EA
-1088 VVRLLLDHGAQTEAA
+1088 VVQ
-1103 GKGGRTPLSYATE
+1103 
-1116 GRRNG
+1116 
-1121 AIARLLLDRGAQIEA
+1121 LLLDRGAQ
-1136 ADEDGRTPLSY
+1136 T
-1147 ATGWVKNEAVVRLL
+1147 
-1161 LDWGAQIEA
+1161 EA
-1170 ADKDGRTPLSYAVR
+1170 ADKDGRTPLSYAVAR
-1184 WDDNKTMV
+1184 SANWNK
-1192 RLLLD
+1192 
-1197 RGAQIEAASNNGRTP
+1197 
-1212 LSYAASAG
+1212 
-1220 NEAIIQLLL
+1220 NEAVVQLLL

-1240 DGRTP
+1240 NGRTP
-1245 LSYAAEGKYDQ
+1245 LSYAVDWNRNE
-1256 AAVQLLLDRGA
+1256 AVVRLLLNRGA
-1267 QIEAASKDGRTPL
+1267 QIEAADKNGRTPL
-1280 SYAAGTGNWAIIQ
+1280 SYAVANK
-1293 LLLDRG
+1293 
-1299 AQIEAASNDG
+1299 
-1309 RTPLLYAA
+1309 
-1317 AAGNEAVMRL
+1317 NEAIVRL
-1327 LQLRGAKSSSLISS
+1327 LQLHGAKSLLIISS

>member
-1 MEAPESRK
+1 METLESRK

-15 GTVLIRSKRHQ
+15 DALSIRSKRHR
-26 SDNGGWQS
+26 SNNGDWQS
-34 LGYCDYTVGW
+34 LGYCNYTVGW
-44 VCALPIEMAA
+44 QAR
-54 AEAMLDSKHVPLPRK
+54 PLARK
-69 EGDPNTYTFGCVAGH
+69 EGDPNTYTFGRVAEH

-111 FSSITIRLMV
+111 FSFITIRLMV

-143 EVMQYDLGKI
+143 EVMQYDLGKV
-153 LPDGQ
+153 LPDGH

-200 SEQITSY
+200 NEQMTSY
-207 AQPSLP
+207 ARPSLP
-213 DRLFHHSYKH
+213 DRLFCHTYKH
-223 THEMESCE
+223 TQEMDSCE

-245 TAQPRIHYGKI
+245 AAKPRIHYGKI

-286 GLHDFPCLVIR
+286 GLHDFPCLAIR

-306 KNKAWQRYSAAVAAA
+306 KNKAWQKYSAAVAAA

-336 DTETTYPTTSPAL
+336 DTETTCPTTNPAM
-349 LQRRMDAVLGS
+349 LQSRVEAVLAS

-380 CQWLLGHSEYVKWL
+380 CQWLLDHPKYVEWL
-394 EPIHFTNHHGFLW
+394 EPIHFTSHHGFLW

-435 DAIVI
+435 DATVI

-464 QVIQKFPDILH
+464 QVIQKFPDVLH
-475 DSDHIFQAK
+475 DSDHIFQTRR
-484 HNRATWDI
+484 NQATWDI
-492 ETLQALFTHAVTR
+492 ETLQAFFTHAVTR
-505 LGQRQIICFID
+505 LSQRQITCFID

-523 SEVEDMVEYFED
+523 SEVENMVEYFED
-535 LGHQA
+535 LGDQA
-540 AKSQTK
+540 AESQTK

-573 GHTQDLE
+573 GHGEDLE

-588 ADNSKVAFQEVSAEI
+588 ANNSKLRAGNGKASREVSNEI

-624 LRDGRMWAVKR
+624 FRDGRMWAVKR

-650 ILCRDNHNMDD
+650 ILCRDNQNMDD

-691 SPENLARYNREY
+691 SPENLVRYDRES
-703 TTTTAME
+703 TTPATME

-723 VRSKARTVQFIHES
+723 VKSKARTVQFIHES
-737 VRGFLIKDN
+737 VRDFLIKDN

-755 ATNFESYSHDRLKQC
+755 AADFESYSHDRLKQC

-794 ARGKELRTRVS
+794 ERGKELRTRVS

-813 ATRYVLHHANA
+813 ATRHVLHHANA

-840 KRWLHLCNLFQQYE
+840 ERWLHLYNLFQRYE
-854 KCRYTAK
+854 VHRYTAE
-861 ASLVYILAEHNLSSL
+861 ASLVYILAENNLPSL
-876 VRSAVNNGFDA
+876 IRSAINNGFDA

-905 HAEVYKALQPHCNGS
+905 HE
-920 DKIFNQNDYHK
+920 
-931 WFSIPRNTTV
+931 
-941 LHYAAEQGNLLLL
+941 
-954 THLLEFMK
+954 EFMTTT
-962 PTSDSKDRRQGRT
+962 TSDAPDMRRGRT
-975 PLSYAAYSGS
+975 PLSYAASRGS
-985 EACLRV
+985 EACFRA
-991 LLSCGAHI
+991 LLSCGADI
-999 EAADKDGLTPLLYAA
+999 ESADKSGRTPLSYAAWSGNEAAVCLLLDRGAQIVAADEDGRTPLLYAA
-1014 RGSHEAAIRLLL
+1014 LGRNEVVVRLLL
-1026 DHGAQTEATD
+1026 DRGAQFEAAKKDGRTVLSYAAGLFKNEATVQLLLDRGAEIEAAD
-1036 KLGQTPLFHATEG
+1036 KNGRTPLFHAVCSHRNEATVQLLLDRGAEIEAADKNG
-1049 SGKEAIARLLL
+1049 RTPLSHAVYVNGGEAIVRLLL
-1060 DRGAQTEAVDK
+1060 DRGAQTEAADK
-1071 LGRTPLSYAADR
+1071 
-1083 DGSEA
+1083 
-1088 VVRLLLDHGAQTEAA
+1088 
-1103 GKGGRTPLSYATE
+1103 
-1116 GRRNG
+1116 
-1121 AIARLLLDRGAQIEA
+1121 
-1136 ADEDGRTPLSY
+1136 DGRTPLLY
-1147 ATGWVKNEAVVRLL
+1147 AAWSGKSAPIVRLL
-1161 LDWGAQIEA
+1161 LDWGAQVEV
-1170 ADKDGRTPLSYAVR
+1170 ADKDGL
-1184 WDDNKTMV
+1184 
-1192 RLLLD
+1192 
-1197 RGAQIEAASNNGRTP
+1197 
-1212 LSYAASAG
+1212 
-1220 NEAIIQLLL
+1220 
-1229 DRGAQIEAADK
+1229 
-1240 DGRTP
+1240 
-1245 LSYAAEGKYDQ
+1245 
-1256 AAVQLLLDRGA
+1256 
-1267 QIEAASKDGRTPL
+1267 TPL
-1280 SYAAGTGNWAIIQ
+1280 SYAAGWSWNKTV
-1293 LLLDRG
+1293 L
-1299 AQIEAASNDG
+1299 
-1309 RTPLLYAA
+1309 
-1317 AAGNEAVMRL
+1317 RL
-1327 LQLRGAKSSSLISS
+1327 LQLHAAESSPTILS

>member
-1 MEAPESRK
+1 MDEHMTGSSTPAAHILNKPRPDFAPPDESSRSWRLPK
-9 RARNDD
+9 RTRSGDD
-15 GTVLIRSKRHQ
+15 AHLIRSKRHQ
-26 SDNGGWQS
+26 LNNAHWQS
-34 LGYCDYTVGW
+34 LGHCDYTVGW

-54 AEAMLDSKHVPLPRK
+54 AIAMLDSIHVPLPRK
-69 EGDPNTYTFGCVAGH
+69 EGDSNTYTFGSIAEH

-143 EVMQYDLGKI
+143 EVMQYDLGKV

-163 RITTPPHTI
+163 RTTTPPHAI
-172 LTAVSKLQADHESA
+172 MTAVSKLQADYENA
-186 PSRIPSILLDMLDR
+186 PSRIPSILLDML
-200 SEQITSY
+200 SQNEQMTSY

-213 DRLFHHSYKH
+213 DRLFRHTYKH
-223 THEMESCE
+223 TQEMDSCE

-245 TAQPRIHYGKI
+245 TAVPRIHYGKI

-274 ELGIICFEMEAA
+274 ELGVICFEMEAA
-286 GLHDFPCLVIR
+286 GLHDFPCLAIR

-306 KNKAWQRYSAAVAAA
+306 KNKAWQKYSAAVAAA

-336 DTETTYPTTSPAL
+336 ETEATYPTTDPAL
-349 LQRRMDAVLGS
+349 LQSRIEAVLGS

-380 CQWLLGHSEYVKWL
+380 CQWLLGHPKYVEWL
-394 EPIHFTNHHGFLW
+394 EPIHFSSHHGFLW

-435 DAIVI
+435 DATVI

-464 QVIQKFPDILH
+464 QVIQKFPDVLH
-475 DSDHIFQAK
+475 DSDHIFQAR
-484 HNRATWDI
+484 HNQATWDI

-505 LGQRQIICFID
+505 LGQRQITCFID

-523 SEVEDMVEYFED
+523 SEVENMVEYFED
-535 LGHQA
+535 LGDQA

-563 GLKLTLEDQP
+563 GLKLTLEDQL
-573 GHTQDLE
+573 GHGEDLE

-588 ADNSKVAFQEVSAEI
+588 AGNSKASQEVSAEI

-624 LRDGRMWAVKR
+624 FRDGRMWAVKR

-650 ILCRDNHNMDD
+650 ILCRDNQNMDD

-691 SPENLARYNREY
+691 SPENLVRWDRAS
-703 TTTTAME
+703 TTTTSME

-723 VRSKARTVQFIHES
+723 VKSKKRTVQFIHES
-737 VRGFLIKDN
+737 VRDFLIKDN

-755 ATNFESYSHDRLKQC
+755 AANFESYSHDRLKQC

-779 SERVPQGEPLPKALS
+779 SEIVPQALPTASSERAKQS
-794 ARGKELRTRVS
+794 RTRLS
-805 EEFPFLDY
+805 EGFPFLDY
-813 ATRYVLHHANA
+813 ATRHVLHHANS
-824 AEDDI
+824 AEDGI
-829 PQVTFLKNFAL
+829 SQITFLKNFAL
-840 KRWLHLCNLFQQYE
+840 KRWLHLSNLFQEYAVR
-854 KCRYTAK
+854 RYTTE
-861 ASLVYILAEHNLSSL
+861 ASLVYILAEHNLPSL
-876 VRSAVNNGFDA
+876 VRSAVDNGFDA
-887 HPKGERYGYP
+887 HPKGERYEYP
-897 LLAALKNG
+897 IFTALKNG
-905 HAEVYKALQPHCNGS
+905 HEEVYKVLQAHFNAS
-920 DKIFNQNDYHK
+920 DKIIDEIDYHK
-931 WFSIPRNTTV
+931 GFSVSKNTTV
-941 LHYAAEQGNLLLL
+941 LHYAAEHGYLLLL
-954 THLLEFMK
+954 RHLLGFMT
-962 PTSDSKDRRQGRT
+962 PTIHEQDRQLGNT
-975 PLSYAAYSGS
+975 PLHYAASNGH
-985 EACLRV
+985 EACFRA

-999 EAADKDGLTPLLYAA
+999 EAASNY
-1014 RGSHEAAIRLLL
+1014 
-1026 DHGAQTEATD
+1026 
-1036 KLGQTPLFHATEG
+1036 
-1049 SGKEAIARLLL
+1049 
-1060 DRGAQTEAVDK
+1060 
-1071 LGRTPLSYAADR
+1071 GRTPLSYAAQK
-1083 DGSEA
+1083 GNKA
-1088 VVRLLLDHGAQTEAA
+1088 VV
-1103 GKGGRTPLSYATE
+1103 
-1116 GRRNG
+1116 
-1121 AIARLLLDRGAQIEA
+1121 RLLLDRGAQIEA
-1136 ADEDGRTPLSY
+1136 ADKY
-1147 ATGWVKNEAVVRLL
+1147 
-1161 LDWGAQIEA
+1161 
-1170 ADKDGRTPLSYAVR
+1170 
-1184 WDDNKTMV
+1184 
-1192 RLLLD
+1192 
-1197 RGAQIEAASNNGRTP
+1197 GRTP
-1212 LSYAASAG
+1212 LSYAAV
-1220 NEAIIQLLL
+1220 
-1229 DRGAQIEAADK
+1229 RGE
-1240 DGRTP
+1240 
-1245 LSYAAEGKYDQ
+1245 
-1256 AAVQLLLDRGA
+1256 
-1267 QIEAASKDGRTPL
+1267 
-1280 SYAAGTGNWAIIQ
+1280 
-1293 LLLDRG
+1293 
-1299 AQIEAASNDG
+1299 
-1309 RTPLLYAA
+1309 
-1317 AAGNEAVMRL
+1317 
-1327 LQLRGAKSSSLISS
+1327 